1 MRLLRRRGELCA
13 EKQRQQR
20 HHGAAS
26 MVVDLD
32 LRKSSSGRG
41 ARQRWDV
48 RQPATL
54 RLRAVDLT
62 KSRVQPSRL
71 RKQMDRKSAPDD
83 RVSEPRG
90 AGAAM
95 DDDRESRAW
104 TVDES
109 VSANEENEL
118 ATIRV
123 RTMYG

>member
-1 MRLLRRRGELCA
+1 MGNLGRHSRRARPHGHAALPAAALRRVRLELVARVAPVGIRRPFPLGRAPAAAERGGG
-13 EKQRQQR
+13 QR
-20 HHGAAS
+20 
-26 MVVDLD
+26 
-32 LRKSSSGRG
+32 
-41 ARQRWDV
+41 
-48 RQPATL
+48 
-54 RLRAVDLT
+54 RAVLAAE
-62 KSRVQPSRL
+62 RAY
-71 RKQMDRKSAPDD
+71 RKSAPDD